1 VSFICQLAVIK
12 RHYNS
17 IRLVKWEKIM
27 GYIIDIVFA
36 VREIFLLVFLVATS
50 PMGIIAGL
58 LLLNDSSRG
67 I

>member
-1 VSFICQLAVIK
+1 M
-12 RHYNS
+12 
-17 IRLVKWEKIM
+17 EKIM